1 MSFLLHVRMESIH
14 FMSRGSLHVDRLS
27 VHEVAAVQGFGW
39 NNSGSS
45 NCHYLLCC
53 VKGIMFF
60 CLSHVAIL
68 MGVLI
73 IKEVYE
79 NYIKSL
85 WMHG

>member
-1 MSFLLHVRMESIH
+1 M
-14 FMSRGSLHVDRLS
+14 DRLS
-27 VHEVAAVQGFGW
+27 IPEVAAVQGFGS
-39 NNSGSS
+39 NKSDSS

-53 VKGIMFF
+53 VKDITFS
-60 CLSHVAIL
+60 CLSHVSIL